1 MGSNASVIVGFI
13 VPYFFFMS
21 LYVFSVKLSYR
32 RFSTIVYFFCIS
44 HYILQLRSLKQS
56 LTFPCQSTSSCSG
69 KVNKFHSL
77 LQNLKQSVSAGFFN
91 CKQSD
96 PRFDRVHVHLSG
108 DPFLVFQSTGGMRE
122 HGTGSNGICR
132 GYFTNQPWNNPR
144 SATMAEGQP

>member
-1 MGSNASVIVGFI
+1 
-13 VPYFFFMS
+13 MS

-56 LTFPCQSTSSCSG
+56 LAFPFQSTSSCSG

-91 CKQSD
+91 
-96 PRFDRVHVHLSG
+96 
-108 DPFLVFQSTGGMRE
+108 
-122 HGTGSNGICR
+122 
-132 GYFTNQPWNNPR
+132 
-144 SATMAEGQP
+144 